1 MTAVHAKFLLRGY
14 QEDIMLRVIEAW
26 RKGHSV
32 LVQMPTGTGKTHVLA
47 ALVNEQLKNNN
58 EKLEGGAVW
67 IVAHRREL
75 VEQIEETVRLFV
87 MHNAQFI
94 MHNRPAQEFVSQ
106 SLMHNAQCIMH
117 NEQLTINNDGA
128 SVVEDVP
135 VRVYSIQWLSRHW
148 GDVGNERPGLIVI
161 DEAHHA
167 LAETYKELWRRYPEA
182 RFLGMTATPCRLNRR
197 GFTDLF
203 DTLVTVDGV
212 AEFIRQGWLSAFDY
226 VSIRTGSEEQRLISS
241 LKKRGAD
248 GDYQVKEMDAV
259 LNRRPGIGRLY
270 DSVRQ
275 YADGRKGIV
284 YAISISHA
292 RNIAEYYN
300 NKGINAVAIDSKTPA
315 KERKRLVDDFRQGRI
330 QVLVNVDVFSEGFDC
345 PDVEFIQ
352 LARPTLSLA
361 KYLQQVGRG
370 LRRTEAKETCVIIDN
385 VGLYR
390 LFGLPTAYRDWQA
403 MFEGRLAGKG
413 CTGVMRGTVGM
424 AAVREKAEAI
434 NGNDAMEVVVTHER
448 LLELIDGGAA
458 GREADDEA
466 LRPFKDRATGLYG
479 LRRGEV
485 ITVMPQYG
493 EVFDVRDGIAAV
505 RFADLSTGVVDGD
518 GRIRL
523 RLGRNEGM
531 RILADGILAVAD
543 NDGPDFYI
551 DLKNARR
558 YKKKP
563 MVVKLG
569 GAELLSVDGIYYSRT
584 KQAYRSVARIT
595 RRDIILRDYYLL
607 IYDKASLGDFKCG
620 RAAGFPDTQACVC
633 LLDGDED
640 DYYRFCERLEDG
652 SIIIADRRG
661 RYYQAERGKK
671 KKRVAC
677 DATDDGRGD
686 VCSVLPVLRSKAFER
701 AERSRKA
708 KLRTENKKREERLA
722 GLQGAVPFRS
732 GTKYGLKLGDKVIV
746 PPIYRNIQAPVGC
759 YCAFED
765 GPCRWGVIRL
775 DGLIMIEPGY
785 SRIEIADNGTATLTT
800 VPGKTKTVKLK
811 T

>member
-47 ALVNEQLKNNN
+47 ALVNEQLKIKN
-58 EKLEGGAVW
+58 EKFEGGAVW

-87 MHNAQFI
+87 MHNAQCI
-94 MHNRPAQEFVSQ
+94 MHNRPAQNSVSQ

-128 SVVEDVP
+128 SVVGDVP

-203 DTLVTVDGV
+203 DTLVTADGV

-259 LNRRPGIGRLY
+259 LNRRLGIGRLY

-315 KERKRLVDDFRQGRI
+315 KERKRLVDDFRQGGI

-505 RFADLSTGVVDGD
+505 RFADLRTGVVDGD

-607 IYDKASLGDFKCG
+607 IYDKAALGDFKCG

-686 VCSVLPVLRSKAFER
+686 ICSVLPVLRSKAFER

-765 GPCRWGVIRL
+765 SPCRWGVIRL